1 MKTSSA
7 NISRSKNADVF
18 AVKMISALKKAYS
31 MAEKELTLQEV
42 ADYFNE
48 NGILTRRN
56 KKWTRMQ
63 VSRLLKRIKE
73 NSDKQIFREQFD

>member
-1 MKTSSA
+1 MKTFNA
-7 NISRSKNADVF
+7 NKSRSQNADIF
-18 AVKMISALKKAYS
+18 AVKMISALKEAYS
-31 MAEKELTLQEV
+31 MAENATFQEI

-48 NGILTRRN
+48 NGILTRRD

-63 VSRLLKRIKE
+63 VGRLLKRIKN

>member
-1 MKTSSA
+1 MKTKNA
-7 NISRSKNADVF
+7 NISRIKNADIF
-18 AVKMISALKKAYS
+18 AAKMISALKEAYS
-31 MAEKELTLQEV
+31 ATDKQPTLQEV

-48 NGILTRRN
+48 NGVLTKRG

-73 NSDKQIFREQFD
+73 NSDNQIFREQFD

>member
-7 NISRSKNADVF
+7 NISRSKNADTF

-63 VSRLLKRIKE
+63 VGRLLKRIRD
-73 NSDKQIFREQFD
+73 NSSKQVFREQFD

>member
-1 MKTSSA
+1 MKTFNA
-7 NISRSKNADVF
+7 NKSRSKNADIF
-18 AVKMISALKKAYS
+18 AVKMISALKEACS
-31 MAEKELTLQEV
+31 MAEKMLTLQEI

-48 NGILTRRN
+48 NGILTRRD

-63 VSRLLKRIKE
+63 VGRLLKRIKD